1 MLRIVRSR
9 GLLDRAVQVACLSWA
24 ALTVTVLTP
33 PLASATIAW
42 RDTPNGSLSTTV
54 HAMADDGTSAH
65 VVASLARG
73 FELSPDG
80 AWAPEVRG

>member
-9 GLLDRAVQVACLSWA
+9 GLFDRAVQVACLSWV

-33 PLASATIAW
+33 PIASATVAW

-54 HAMADDGTSAH
+54 HAMADDGSGAH
-65 VVASLARG
+65 VVAGIARG
-73 FELSPDG
+73 FELSPDS
-80 AWAPEVRG
+80 AWEPEVRG